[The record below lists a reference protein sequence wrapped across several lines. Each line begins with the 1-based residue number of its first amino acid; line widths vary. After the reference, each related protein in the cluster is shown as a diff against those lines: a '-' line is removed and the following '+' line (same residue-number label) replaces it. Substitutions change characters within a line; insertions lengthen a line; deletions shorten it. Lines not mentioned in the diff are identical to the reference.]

1 METQQQVGSPHRL
14 EDPLDV
20 THGITHLA
28 ELQQCHLSAGMRSQ
42 DEMHMEGN
50 DERQGRRSPDQRNY
64 TLKMH
69 RVDVN
74 IGVNVSGT
82 QRRSFI
88 EATMEKQDIID
99 DLDIRSL
106 GAFQTGVS
114 EDL

>member
-1 METQQQVGSPHRL
+1 
-14 EDPLDV
+14 
-20 THGITHLA
+20 
-28 ELQQCHLSAGMRSQ
+28 
-42 DEMHMEGN
+42 
-50 DERQGRRSPDQRNY
+50 
-64 TLKMH
+64 MH

-114 EDL
+114 KDL